1 MQDVTSEWE
10 RINSRMME
18 EHQRI
23 SQERNNLN

>member
-10 RINSRMME
+10 RINSRMMDE
-18 EHQRI
+18 NQRI